1 VEGAWQ
7 ETKTE
12 RVEPRE
18 TNCTS
23 LKQASQ
29 FWHSAGTTN
38 FEQTWESYSERRDGG
53 ATTMDSIFLSVAF
66 LLANVVSLGL
76 ILFFNRQRGTK
87 SQKSRTPAVS
97 ASEKRV
103 LAASDI
109 LGWEFE
115 YARTTA
121 SEAMQD
127 RHTMINYYLLVV
139 AVVASGVTA
148 VVTQKDLEV
157 GVSWTVGT
165 LLLWVLCGVGWFYFL
180 KIIRLRQAWHDSAR
194 AMNQIKE
201 FFFQY
206 ATEFDAE
213 ELRKAFR
220 WQGHTMPSPGQ
231 PWTVFFYSAMLIG
244 FLDAVAFVVG
254 GFLID
259 SKASLTYFNVGALTV
274 LGLLFFALHVYLYFA
289 FLEQKPSTV

>member
-1 VEGAWQ
+1 
-7 ETKTE
+7 
-12 RVEPRE
+12 
-18 TNCTS
+18 
-23 LKQASQ
+23 
-29 FWHSAGTTN
+29 
-38 FEQTWESYSERRDGG
+38 
-53 ATTMDSIFLSVAF
+53 MDSIFLSVAF